1 MRKDKKIVAF
11 LLIGCVFLVMLMNRR
26 RNSIVVTTKMG
37 QAIRIRTGTRLSP
50 SDKREDTAL
59 QRAVSRKTKEQ
70 LGKGIPV
77 ARYDAK
83 KKAVYVEYPDGR
95 VQYQS

>member
-1 MRKDKKIVAF
+1 MWKDKKIVAS
-11 LLIGCVFLVMLMNRR
+11 LLIGCVFLAMLMNKR
-26 RNSIVVTTKMG
+26 RNSIVVTTKTG
-37 QAIRIRTGTRLSP
+37 QAVRIHTSTRLSP

-59 QRAVSRKTKEQ
+59 QRVVLRKTKEQ
-70 LGKGIPV
+70 LKNGIPV

-95 VQYQS
+95 IQYQS